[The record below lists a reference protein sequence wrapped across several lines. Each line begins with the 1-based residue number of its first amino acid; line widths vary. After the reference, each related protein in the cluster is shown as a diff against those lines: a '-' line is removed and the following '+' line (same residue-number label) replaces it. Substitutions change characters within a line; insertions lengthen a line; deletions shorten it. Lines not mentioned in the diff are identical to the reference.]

1 MDSLH
6 VLAGVLLQLGAAA
19 ILRTDVADRRPW
31 LLVLVLEL
39 ANEANDLLVEQ
50 WPNPGMQWGEGAKDV
65 LLTMLLPTLI
75 LLVARYRPR
84 LLVRPGG

>member
-6 VLAGVLLQLGAAA
+6 VLAGVVIQLTAAA
-19 ILRTDVADRRPW
+19 LLRTDVADRRPW

-39 ANEANDLLVEQ
+39 ANEANDLFVEQ
-50 WPNPGMQWGEGAKDV
+50 WPDPGMQWGEGAKDV

-75 LLVARYRPR
+75 ALVARRRPSLFTR
-84 LLVRPGG
+84 SPS